1 MCVQRGVSSSQPFHS
16 FLGTTGASEHV
27 LVDHLR
33 FIWRWNTRPRAAHG
47 ALQAPAGTRD
57 FVTLPALNV
66 RVARR
71 LQLPAV
77 SFTSIY
83 HRGRRTRP
91 SRPLAVYL
99 AMEHAP
105 ESGPRGSAGSTR
117 HTTSWHFRPQRACVH
132 VSIYIFMRD
141 ELQNETGCKMIP

>member
-1 MCVQRGVSSSQPFHS
+1 MWRGDYSSWPSHS
-16 FLGTTGASEHV
+16 FVGTTGAAERV

-33 FIWRWNTRPRAAHG
+33 FIWLWNTRPRAARG
-47 ALQAPAGTRD
+47 ALQAPAPGARD

-77 SFTSIY
+77 PFIFRH
-83 HRGRRTRP
+83 HRSLRTRP

-141 ELQNETGCKMIP
+141 EFQNETGCKMIP